1 MIVIEA
7 NRSQRGAI
15 DAALRRLTAAR
26 ARIIGAVL
34 VKFDP
39 KKADVGANYML
50 GYYAY
55 GDSDDEDFPAGQLAT
70 N

>member
-1 MIVIEA
+1 MTR
-7 NRSQRGAI
+7 RSAGSPLPAPK
-15 DAALRRLTAAR
+15 
-26 ARIIGAVL
+26 IIGAVL

-55 GDSDDEDFPAGQLAT
+55 GEDEDGSLAA
-70 N
+70 